1 MSTNH
6 FRPRARN
13 KSCSGRAALQWS
25 TSATRA
31 LDLACSPRDERLPPL
46 RELLSPHSARRCV
59 REEEEYLTV
68 HHDGHWRADA
78 DDEVKLASSRVKKK
92 QARQFIIPS
101 RSQSA
106 ISGIANLNPRS
117 VQEHALNFAHMYNQV
132 LSTFEEVT
140 IAVE

>member
-1 MSTNH
+1 M
-6 FRPRARN
+6 
-13 KSCSGRAALQWS
+13 G
-25 TSATRA
+25 
-31 LDLACSPRDERLPPL
+31 
-46 RELLSPHSARRCV
+46 
-59 REEEEYLTV
+59 EEEEYLTV
-68 HHDGHWRADA
+68 HHDGHCRADA